1 MRIDV
6 TGSGR
11 GRGVLVSLFVALL
24 ALLPAA
30 VLANPGIADADEF
43 DELPSVESLL
53 KR

>member
-1 MRIDV
+1 MLLLA
-6 TGSGR
+6 
-11 GRGVLVSLFVALL
+11 LV

-53 KR
+53 RR